1 MAYAAEI
8 SRVGAMA
15 LFDLKG
21 AQEALADWAGE
32 ALPPFPSKANTSVA
46 KGDMDLL
53 SIGRDHWL
61 LRAPLEREAELD
73 SALKLGDAPPEI
85 SIVRVSDTHTFFSIT
100 GPDAEQIISIAS
112 PLDVH
117 ISVFP
122 ENGAT
127 ITEAFGLK
135 ALTMRQ
141 SDGFWLAVEQSF
153 GDMIEDYLNRAM
165 S

>member
-32 ALPPFPSKANTSVA
+32 TMPPFPNTPNTSA
-46 KGDMDLL
+46 SKDDMDMLFA
-53 SIGRDHWL
+53 GPDHWL

-73 SALKLGDAPPEI
+73 SALKPSDALPEI
-85 SIVRVSDTHTFFSIT
+85 SIVQISDTQTFFSIT
-100 GPDAEQIISIAS
+100 GPDAEQIISVAS

-117 ISVFP
+117 SSVFP

-135 ALTMRQ
+135 ALIMRK

-153 GDMIEDYLNRAM
+153 GDMVEDYFDRAM
-165 S
+165 K

>member
-1 MAYAAEI
+1 MAYNADI
-8 SRVGAMA
+8 RRVGAMT

-21 AQEALADWAGE
+21 KQKALAGWAGE
-32 ALPPFPSKANTSVA
+32 ALPPFPSAPNTSA
-46 KGDMDLL
+46 SKDDIDLL
-53 SIGRDHWL
+53 FIGPDHWL
-61 LRAPLEREAELD
+61 LRAPLDREPELD
-73 SALKLGDAPPEI
+73 IALKPTEAPQDI
-85 SIVRVSDTHTFFSIT
+85 SIVRVSDTQTFFTIT
-100 GPDAEQIISIAS
+100 GPEAEQIISVAS

-117 ISVFP
+117 SSVFH

-127 ITEAFGLK
+127 LTEAFGLK
-135 ALTMRQ
+135 ALIMRK

>member
-1 MAYAAEI
+1 MGYAAEI
-8 SRVGAMA
+8 SRIGAMT

-21 AQEALADWAGE
+21 EQKAVAGWAGE
-32 ALPPFPSKANTSVA
+32 ALPSFPSVPNTSA
-46 KGDMDLL
+46 SKDDMDLL
-53 SIGRDHWL
+53 FLGPDHWL
-61 LRAPLEREAELD
+61 LRAPLDREAELD
-73 SALKLGDAPPEI
+73 IALRPTDAPSNI
-85 SIVRVSDTHTFFSIT
+85 SIVRISDTQTFFSIT

-117 ISVFP
+117 PSVFP

-127 ITEAFGLK
+127 LTEAFGLK
-135 ALTMRQ
+135 ALIMRK
-141 SDGFWLAVEQSF
+141 SDRFWLAVEQSF